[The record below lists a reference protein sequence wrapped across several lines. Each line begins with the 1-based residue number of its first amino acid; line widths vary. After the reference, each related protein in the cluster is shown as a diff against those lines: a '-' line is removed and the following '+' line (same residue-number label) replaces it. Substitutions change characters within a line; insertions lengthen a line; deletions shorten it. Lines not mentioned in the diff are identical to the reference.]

1 MSAGRDSVL
10 PLPRPELQHLE
21 PAPHGGDAAPGCVDF
36 STGVSPLPPPL
47 AVLEA
52 FRAADVRR
60 YPHPTALPLRE
71 PVARLHGM
79 PLDGVVVGNGSVE
92 LIWALARA
100 FAGPGRHA
108 LVLTPAFGEYAQAVR
123 ASGATVDTLAAKGPP
138 FEWDLEVLL
147 ATLRRQKP
155 SLLFICRPSN
165 PSLAVFPLEA
175 VRAAAKAAP
184 ETLVVVDEA
193 YQPLF
198 EGVEPMRPEG
208 NIVVLRSLT
217 KVFALPGLR
226 LGYLLGEPRLVHAVQ
241 ASLPPW
247 NVSAPA
253 LAAGRVA
260 LECLG
265 QVDTVRTEISRLRR
279 AQQELLSEAG
289 AQVDA
294 TGGTFLLCRVP
305 EARSFATAA
314 VQAGIRVRDCT
325 SLGLPH
331 HIRLGVRLESDHA
344 LLRAAWRRIRETFE

>member
-1 MSAGRDSVL
+1 ML
-10 PLPRPELQHLE
+10 PSPRPELRLLE
-21 PAPHGGDAAPGCVDF
+21 PIPHGGDAAPGCVDF
-36 STGVSPLPPPL
+36 STGVSPLPPPE

-60 YPHPTALPLRE
+60 YPHPTGLPLRE
-71 PVARLHGM
+71 RVAQLHGL

-100 FAGPGRHA
+100 FAGPGRSA
-108 LVLTPAFGEYAQAVR
+108 VVLTPAFAEYAHAVR
-123 ASGATVDTLAAKGPP
+123 ASGASVECLAAQGPS
-138 FEWDLEVLL
+138 FEWNLEALL
-147 ATLRRQKP
+147 AMLRRHTP
-155 SLLFICRPSN
+155 SLLFVCRPSN
-165 PSLAVFPLEA
+165 PCLSVFPMEA
-175 VRAAAKAAP
+175 VRAAAVASP

-198 EGVEPMRPEG
+198 EGVPSMSPGG
-208 NIVVLRSLT
+208 NVVVLRSLT

-226 LGYLLGEPRLVHAVQ
+226 LGYLLGEPRLLRAVQ

-265 QVDTVRTEISRLRR
+265 QVDAVRAEVARLRG
-279 AQQELLSEAG
+279 AQESLLAEAG
-289 AQVDA
+289 ARVDA
-294 TGGTFLLCRVP
+294 SGGTFLLCRVP
-305 EARSFATAA
+305 EARAFATAA
-314 VQAGIRVRDCT
+314 AQAGIRVRDCT

-331 HIRLGVRLESDHA
+331 HIRLGVRLEADHP
-344 LLRAAWRRIRETFE
+344 LLCAAWRRVRESLE